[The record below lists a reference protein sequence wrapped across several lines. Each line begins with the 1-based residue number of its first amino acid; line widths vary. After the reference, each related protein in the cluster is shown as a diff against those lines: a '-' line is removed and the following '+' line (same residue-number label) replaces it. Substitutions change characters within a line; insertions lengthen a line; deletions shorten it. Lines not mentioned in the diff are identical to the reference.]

1 MDKLIK
7 AEMIFDK
14 IIDKIGKLCA
24 YLMILMMLNVFYDVI
39 MRYIFREGSIAM
51 QELEWHI
58 FSVIILLGVS
68 YTLKEDGH
76 VRVDVLYD
84 RWSPKTQAII
94 NIVGVILFLW
104 PLSLL
109 IAYGSIDFVVESYQ
123 MHEISGDPGGLTHR
137 WILKAFIPF
146 SFLLLIFAS
155 IGFIIKN
162 INIYRGYGRAK
173 TREDEVKEA
182 IKEGGIE

>member
-1 MDKLIK
+1 MDKLVK
-7 AEMIFDK
+7 AEIIFDK

-24 YLMILMMLNVFYDVI
+24 YLMLLMMINVFYDVV

-84 RWSPKTQAII
+84 KWSPKTQAII

-109 IAYGSIDFVVESYQ
+109 IAWGSIDFVKESFE

-137 WILKAFIPF
+137 WILKALIPF
-146 SFLLLIFAS
+146 SFVLLIFAS

-162 INIYRGYGRAK
+162 INVYRGYSRVK
-173 TREDEVKEA
+173 TKEDEIKEA

>member
-1 MDKLIK
+1 MDRLIK
-7 AEMIFDK
+7 AEIIFDK

-24 YLMILMMLNVFYDVI
+24 YLMLLMMLNVFYDVI

-58 FSVIILLGVS
+58 FSVIILLGMS

-84 RWSPKTQAII
+84 RWKPKTQAII

-109 IAYGSIDFVVESYQ
+109 IAYGSIDFVQESYQ

-137 WILKAFIPF
+137 WILKAVIPF
-146 SFLLLIFAS
+146 AFVLLIFAS

-162 INIYRGYGRAK
+162 INVYRGVSKPK
-173 TREDEVKEA
+173 TKEDELKEA
-182 IKEGGIE
+182 IAEGGIE